1 MKKVLK
7 NIIKMVSSINI
18 DMTKHYKLYRKAN
31 RIVCF
36 SYTKRNY
43 KRVDDNFKFED
54 RSVPVSF
61 FVPNSDYQNKL
72 IIYFHGGGWVIGD
85 VDTYTSTCSKLA
97 VEVNCI
103 VATVNYRLAPEYPFP
118 SGLIDCYDVT
128 KEIFLNDTFG
138 IDNDDIILMGDSAG
152 ANIAAVVSIM
162 ASERKEFLPQKQ
174 ILLYPVTYYDH
185 SKKSPYASVLEND
198 QKWGLTVK
206 RVEEYM
212 QLYAPKKKDRKTK
225 YVSPMLATNLCCQ
238 PKTLIITA
246 EYDLLRDEG
255 EAYGNKLQQFG
266 VEVEMHRIL
275 DCIHGFFSL
284 GLFPKQKNESLVY
297 IKKFVN
303 GSENHESKK

>member
-1 MKKVLK
+1 MKRMLK
-7 NIIKMVSSINI
+7 NIIKMVSSINF
-18 DMTKHYKLYRKAN
+18 DMTKNYKLYRKVN

-36 SYTKRNY
+36 SNTKKNY
-43 KRVDDNFKFED
+43 KRIDTNFKFED

-61 FVPNSDYQNKL
+61 FIPNTDYQDKL

-103 VATVNYRLAPEYPFP
+103 VAFVNYRLAPEHPFP
-118 SGLIDCYDVT
+118 KGLIDCYDVT
-128 KEIFLNDTFG
+128 KEMFLSDMFG
-138 IDNDDIILMGDSAG
+138 IDNDNIILMGDSAG

-162 ASERKEFLPQKQ
+162 ASEKKKFLPQKK

-185 SKKSPYASVLEND
+185 SKKTPYASVLEND
-198 QKWGLTVK
+198 KKWGLTAK

-212 QLYAPKKKDRKTK
+212 QLYVPKEKDRKTK
-225 YVSPMLATNLCCQ
+225 YVSPMLAKNLCGQ

-266 VEVEMHRIL
+266 VEVKIHRIL

-284 GLFPKQKNESLVY
+284 RLFSKQKSESLVY
-297 IKKFVN
+297 IKSFIN
-303 GSENHESKK
+303 GSENYESQK